1 MMDLS
6 NLMADVSGSVM
17 TLRHPAT
24 DEVISDDKGKPMTIT
39 LVGTDSDQYRKE
51 VKRRFSELQRNKG
64 RKAQSVD
71 LDDAEQKAVELLTCC
86 TVDCHIVFDGKAV
99 ALADIGKIYAEPK
112 LRWLREHAEAFVADR
127 ANFINSSKAS

>member
-1 MMDLS
+1 MDLS

-71 LDDAEQKAVELLTCC
+71 LGAAEQKAVELLTCC

-112 LRWLREHAEAFVADR
+112 LRWLREQAEAFVADR

>member
-1 MMDLS
+1 MDLS

-39 LVGTDSDQYRKE
+39 LVGTDSDQHRKE
-51 VKRRFSELQRNKG
+51 VERRFSELQRNKG

-112 LRWLREHAEAFVADR
+112 LRWLREQAEACVADR

>member
-86 TVDCHIVFDGKAV
+86 TVDCYIVFDGKAV
-99 ALADIGKIYAEPK
+99 ALADIGKIYSEPK
-112 LRWLREHAEAFVADR
+112 LRWLREQAEAFVADR